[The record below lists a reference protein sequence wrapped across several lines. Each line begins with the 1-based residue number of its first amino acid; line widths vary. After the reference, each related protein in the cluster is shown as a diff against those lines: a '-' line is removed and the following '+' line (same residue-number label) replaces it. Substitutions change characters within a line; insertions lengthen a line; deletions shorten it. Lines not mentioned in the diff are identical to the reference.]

1 MMNFFSISEDVGERV
16 LCNSDLELGLN
27 INSCFRRI
35 SVKMVKEMVKVYCHV
50 LPFYIGDCITVSDT
64 RFCSSN
70 DDKKR
75 NQIRAIGF

>member
-35 SVKMVKEMVKVYCHV
+35 SVKMVKVYYHV
-50 LPFYIGDCITVSDT
+50 LPFYIGDRITVLDT
-64 RFCSSN
+64 RFCSSS
-70 DDKKR
+70 DDRKR
-75 NQIRAIGF
+75 NQMRAIGF